1 MPQVRDSLSCLVVLK
16 KLNKIFEQ
24 YPPTSIP
31 ATTMRRI
38 PGKHFAATPLLL
50 AVTLVPLLTFLLT
63 YTISLTTFRNGK
75 YLMEYP
81 YYFLSSSIESKPA
94 SNFGT
99 FGLSLSC
106 AAVPLTAFIRHAR
119 VKFAVIDVENQQIRE
134 RVRYLNT
141 YALKTVIVAAIA
153 GVGVASFQSTTDA
166 CGGTLAI
173 IGVHGVFAL
182 IFFIGGMRYCLL
194 QHQIDQLVPMLG
206 TVRERYARKWFARA
220 TVIQL
225 VLLGLLV
232 VVVIVVYMT
241 VDGPA
246 LTPRNS
252 SSSSSSS
259 SSISADDEESERS
272 RVVNAVLFVMSIFEI
287 SLLITFMSTFITFYD
302 SFSTTSFAV
311 VVMDSSRRYSLHEDH
326 VVADVQ
332 NDAEVE
338 TTPQNLELDCSSRKM
353 EEDAAVTL

>member
-1 MPQVRDSLSCLVVLK
+1 
-16 KLNKIFEQ
+16 
-24 YPPTSIP
+24 
-31 ATTMRRI
+31 MRRI

-194 QHQIDQLVPMLG
+194 QHQIDQLVPTLG

-259 SSISADDEESERS
+259 SMSADDEESERS

-326 VVADVQ
+326 VVADV
-332 NDAEVE
+332 
-338 TTPQNLELDCSSRKM
+338 ELDCSSRKM